1 MHGRQRAGV
10 FTGVW
15 AAAETV
21 SLALGPA
28 IVGLILAATGFV
40 SSTGGETVT
49 QPTSALTGIVLAF
62 SAFPALMMMLS
73 LPTLLKYDLTESRL
87 GDLRGAHAQ

>member
-1 MHGRQRAGV
+1 MPWQRTPPARASAGIWV

-28 IVGLILAATGFV
+28 IVGLILAVTGFI
-40 SSTGGETVT
+40 SSEGGQTVT
-49 QPTSALTGIVLAF
+49 QPNGALTGIVLSF
-62 SAFPALMMMLS
+62 SCS
-73 LPTLLKYDLTESRL
+73 LL
-87 GDLRGAHAQ
+87 